1 LAAGSEEDEMN
12 QALYFGGA
20 SGFSVKAYAPR
31 RHSGRTVGGSGRSPL
46 LFSGFRRLH
55 AESPGGWKFH
65 FAKRVGLV
73 LLSAIV
79 CSCAAVQAETKMTI
93 AYSSIGPM
101 ATGVWMAKESGA
113 FNRYGIQADII
124 LITSGPVAVQSLIGG
139 DLQAVSAASNAVI
152 NAILNGAPIIA
163 VGGTANRPYHRL
175 FVQPE
180 INRLEDLRGKTL
192 GVTRF
197 GSITD
202 NLTRILLRRN
212 GLEGAANVRQ
222 MGGTIEVAAAFQ
234 NRLIAGA
241 VTSELR
247 VTPPSQPKI
256 LVRLVDMGIP
266 YSMNM
271 IAVQREYYRR
281 NPEAVEKMV
290 RAYAEGI
297 AFMNQNKERAIKIIT
312 KYSRLSDP
320 RMIEEHYNDSVS
332 YLDRIPRAEPEAVQ
346 TILEFMG
353 KKGMPV
359 ETFQDNAIVEKL
371 TREGFFDKLYKK
383 S

>member
-1 LAAGSEEDEMN
+1 MRLFRNWANSSLIRPNVLSFE
-12 QALYFGGA
+12 
-20 SGFSVKAYAPR
+20 
-31 RHSGRTVGGSGRSPL
+31 RSLEQEFPL
-46 LFSGFRRLH
+46 PSR
-55 AESPGGWKFH
+55 E
-65 FAKRVGLV
+65 RVRVRGHMLI
-73 LLSAIV
+73 LLLAIV
-79 CSCAAVQAETKMTI
+79 CCISAPVAQAQTKMTI

-113 FNRYGIQADII
+113 FDKYGIQADII
-124 LITSGPVAVQSLIGG
+124 LITSGPVSVQALIGG

-152 NAILNGAPIIA
+152 NAILNGAPLIA

-212 GLEGAANVRQ
+212 GLEGAVNVRQ

-256 LVRLVDMGIP
+256 LVRLVEMGIP

-271 IAVQREYYRR
+271 IAVQREYYKR
-281 NPEAVEKMV
+281 NPEPVEKMV

-297 AFMNQNKERAIKIIT
+297 AFMHQNKERAIKIIT

-320 RMIEEHYNDSVS
+320 KMIEDHYDDSVT

-353 KKGMPV
+353 KKGIPV
-359 ETFQDNAIVEKL
+359 ETFQDNSVIDKL

>member
-1 LAAGSEEDEMN
+1 MASMVKNLLCALALLVSAMVSPGLAA
-12 QALYFGGA
+12 
-20 SGFSVKAYAPR
+20 
-31 RHSGRTVGGSGRSPL
+31 
-46 LFSGFRRLH
+46 
-55 AESPGGWKFH
+55 ESK
-65 FAKRVGLV
+65 K
-73 LLSAIV
+73 IV
-79 CSCAAVQAETKMTI
+79 F

-113 FNRYGIQADII
+113 FEKYGLQGDII

-139 DLQAVSAASNAVI
+139 DLQFVSAASNAVI

-180 INRLEDLRGKTL
+180 INRVEDLRGKSL

-202 NLTRILLRRN
+202 NLTRILLRKY
-212 GLEGAANVRQ
+212 GLENAVNVRQ
-222 MGGTIEVAAAFQ
+222 MGGTIEVSAAFQ

-241 VTSELR
+241 VTSEMR
-247 VTPPSQPKI
+247 VTPPSQAKV
-256 LVRLVDMGIP
+256 LLQLVDMGIP

-271 IAVQREYYRR
+271 IAVQREYLRR
-281 NPEAVEKMV
+281 NPDVVENAV
-290 RAYAEGI
+290 RAYVDGL
-297 AFMNQNKERAIKIIT
+297 AFMHRNKERALKIIA
-312 KYSRLSDP
+312 KYSRLNDP
-320 RMIEEHYNDSVS
+320 KQIDQFYDDAMT
-332 YLDRIPRAEPEAVQ
+332 YLDRVPRAEPEAVQ

-353 KKGMPV
+353 KKGIALD
-359 ETFQDNAIVEKL
+359 TFQDNSIIDKL

-383 S
+383 Q

>member
-1 LAAGSEEDEMN
+1 MIYKVPRLALLL
-12 QALYFGGA
+12 ALYVI
-20 SGFSVKAYAPR
+20 SSSV
-31 RHSGRTVGGSGRSPL
+31 
-46 LFSGFRRLH
+46 
-55 AESPGGWKFH
+55 
-65 FAKRVGLV
+65 
-73 LLSAIV
+73 
-79 CSCAAVQAETKMTI
+79 AAAQTKMTM

-113 FNRYGIQADII
+113 FDRYGIQADVI
-124 LITSGPVAVQSLIGG
+124 LITSGPVAVQALIGG
-139 DLQAVSAASNAVI
+139 DLHAVSAASNAVI
-152 NAILNGAPIIA
+152 NAILSGAPIIA

-212 GLEGAANVRQ
+212 GLEGAVNVRQ

-256 LVRLVDMGIP
+256 LVRLVEMGIP

-281 NPEAVEKMV
+281 NPEAVEKIV
-290 RAYAEGI
+290 RAYADGI
-297 AFMNQNKERAIKIIT
+297 AFLNQNKERAIKIIT
-312 KYSRLSDP
+312 KHSRLTDP
-320 RMIEEHYNDSVS
+320 RMIEDHYNDSVT

-353 KKGMPV
+353 KKGIPA
-359 ETFQDNAIVEKL
+359 ETFQDNSIIDKL
-371 TREGFFDKLYKK
+371 TREGFFEKLYKK

>member
-1 LAAGSEEDEMN
+1 MVYRLFQLAFLL
-12 QALYFGGA
+12 ALYVVS
-20 SGFSVKAYAPR
+20 SGV
-31 RHSGRTVGGSGRSPL
+31 
-46 LFSGFRRLH
+46 
-55 AESPGGWKFH
+55 
-65 FAKRVGLV
+65 
-73 LLSAIV
+73 
-79 CSCAAVQAETKMTI
+79 AAAQTKMTV

-101 ATGVWMAKESGA
+101 ATGVWMAKDSGA
-113 FNRYGIQADII
+113 FDRNGIQADII
-124 LITSGPVAVQSLIGG
+124 LITSGPVSVQSLIGG
-139 DLQAVSAASNAVI
+139 DLQAVSAASNAAI
-152 NAILNGAPIIA
+152 NAILSGAPIIA

-180 INRLEDLRGKTL
+180 ITRLEDLRGKTL

-212 GLEGAANVRQ
+212 GLEGAVNVRQ

-256 LVRLVDMGIP
+256 LVRLVEMGIP

-297 AFMNQNKERAIKIIT
+297 AFMNHNKERAIKIIT

-320 RMIEEHYNDSVS
+320 QMIEDHYNDSVT
-332 YLDRIPRAEPEAVQ
+332 YLERIPRAEPEGVQ
-346 TILEFMG
+346 TILDFSG
-353 KKGMPV
+353 KKGVAM
-359 ETFQDNAIVEKL
+359 ETLMDNSIVDKL
-371 TREGFFDKLYKK
+371 MREGFFDKLYKK

>member
-1 LAAGSEEDEMN
+1 MRPLAKYLLWN
-12 QALYFGGA
+12 LPVVLALV
-20 SGFSVKAYAPR
+20 FSQTSLA
-31 RHSGRTVGGSGRSPL
+31 
-46 LFSGFRRLH
+46 
-55 AESPGGWKFH
+55 
-65 FAKRVGLV
+65 
-73 LLSAIV
+73 
-79 CSCAAVQAETKMTI
+79 QTKMTI

-113 FNRYGIQADII
+113 FDKYGIQADII

-212 GLEGAANVRQ
+212 GLEGAVNVRQ

-271 IAVQREYYRR
+271 LAVQREYYRR
-281 NPEAVEKMV
+281 NPENVEGMV
-290 RAYAEGI
+290 RAYADGL
-297 AFMNQNKERAIKIIT
+297 AFMHRQKERAVKIIA
-312 KYSRLSDP
+312 KYSRLTDSK
-320 RMIEEHYNDSVS
+320 MIEDFYSDSAT

-353 KKGMPV
+353 KKGIPV
-359 ETFQDNAIVEKL
+359 ETFQDNSVIDKL

>member
-1 LAAGSEEDEMN
+1 
-12 QALYFGGA
+12 
-20 SGFSVKAYAPR
+20 
-31 RHSGRTVGGSGRSPL
+31 
-46 LFSGFRRLH
+46 
-55 AESPGGWKFH
+55 
-65 FAKRVGLV
+65 
-73 LLSAIV
+73 
-79 CSCAAVQAETKMTI
+79 
-93 AYSSIGPM
+93 
-101 ATGVWMAKESGA
+101 
-113 FNRYGIQADII
+113 
-124 LITSGPVAVQSLIGG
+124 
-139 DLQAVSAASNAVI
+139 VI
-152 NAILNGAPIIA
+152 NAVLNGAPIIA

-180 INRLEDLRGKTL
+180 INRLEELRGKTL

-212 GLEGAANVRQ
+212 GLEGAVNVRQ
-222 MGGTIEVAAAFQ
+222 LGGTIEVAAAFQ

-241 VTSELR
+241 VTSEMR

-271 IAVQREYYRR
+271 IAVQRDYYWRS
-281 NPEAVEKMV
+281 PTAVENMV
-290 RAYAEGI
+290 RAYADGI
-297 AFMNQNKERAIKIIT
+297 AFMNQNRDRAIKIIT
-312 KYSRLSDP
+312 KYSRLTDP
-320 RMIEEHYNDSVS
+320 KMIDEHYNDAAT

-353 KKGMPV
+353 KKGIPV

>member
-1 LAAGSEEDEMN
+1 M
-12 QALYFGGA
+12 
-20 SGFSVKAYAPR
+20 
-31 RHSGRTVGGSGRSPL
+31 
-46 LFSGFRRLH
+46 
-55 AESPGGWKFH
+55 
-65 FAKRVGLV
+65 
-73 LLSAIV
+73 V
-79 CSCAAVQAETKMTI
+79 CACAAAQAQTRMTV

-101 ATGVWMAKESGA
+101 AAGVWMAKESGA
-113 FNRYGIQADII
+113 FEKYGLNADII
-124 LITSGPVAVQSLIGG
+124 LITSGPVAVQALIGG
-139 DLQAVSAASNAVI
+139 DLQVVSAASNAVI
-152 NAILNGAPIIA
+152 NAVLNGAPIIA

-180 INRLEDLRGKTL
+180 INRMEDLRGKAL

-202 NLTRILLRRN
+202 NLTRILLRKH
-212 GLEGAANVRQ
+212 GLEGTVNVRQ

-247 VTPPSQPKI
+247 VSSPPKI
-256 LVRLVDMGIP
+256 LLRLVDMGIP

-271 IAVQREYYRR
+271 IAVQKEYYRR
-281 NPEAVEKMV
+281 NPEPVENLV
-290 RAYAEGI
+290 RAYVDGL
-297 AFMNQNKERAIKIIT
+297 AFMHRNKERAIRIIT
-312 KYSRLSDP
+312 KYSRL
-320 RMIEEHYNDSVS
+320 NDSKLIEQFYDDAVT

-353 KKGMPV
+353 KKGIPA
-359 ETFQDNAIVEKL
+359 ETFQDNAVVDKL
-371 TREGFFDKLYKK
+371 TREGFFEKIFKK

>member
-1 LAAGSEEDEMN
+1 MSYNLIRRV
-12 QALYFGGA
+12 
-20 SGFSVKAYAPR
+20 GFVAYASLVFAHTAAHAQTR
-31 RHSGRTVGGSGRSPL
+31 MTV
-46 LFSGFRRLH
+46 
-55 AESPGGWKFH
+55 
-65 FAKRVGLV
+65 
-73 LLSAIV
+73 
-79 CSCAAVQAETKMTI
+79 

-101 ATGVWMAKESGA
+101 ATGIWMAKESGA
-113 FNRYGIQADII
+113 FDKYGLQADII
-124 LITSGPVAVQSLIGG
+124 LITSGPVSVQSLIGG
-139 DLQAVSAASNAVI
+139 DLHAVSAASNAVI
-152 NAILNGAPIIA
+152 NAIVNGAPIIA
-163 VGGTANRPYHRL
+163 VGGTANKPYHRL

-180 INRLEDLRGKTL
+180 INRLEDLRGKSL

-202 NLTRILLRRN
+202 NLSRILLRKY
-212 GLEGAANVRQ
+212 GLEGAVNVRQ
-222 MGGTIEVAAAFQ
+222 LGGTIEVAAAFQ

-256 LVRLVDMGIP
+256 LVRLVEMGIP

-281 NPEAVEKMV
+281 NPAAVESMV

-297 AFMNQNKERAIKIIT
+297 AFMNQNKERAIRIIT
-312 KYSRLSDP
+312 KYSRLTDP
-320 RMIEEHYNDSVS
+320 KMIEEHYNDSAT

-353 KKGMPV
+353 KKGIPV

>member
-1 LAAGSEEDEMN
+1 MN
-12 QALYFGGA
+12 HALYFDGA
-20 SGFSVKAYAPR
+20 SGFSVKEYSLQ
-31 RHSGRTVGGSGRSPL
+31 RHRAAEPQPKKTFDPLLHPPPQFCGGGKRWGRMPAKKIAQAAKSFIADHRELSGRTSPQRLRGESHGSR
-46 LFSGFRRLH
+46 
-55 AESPGGWKFH
+55 KFH
-65 FAKRVGLV
+65 FVKRVGL
-73 LLSAIV
+73 LALTSIV
-79 CSCAAVQAETKMTI
+79 FACAGAHAQTKMTI

-101 ATGVWMAKESGA
+101 ASGVWMAKESGA
-113 FNRYGIQADII
+113 FDKYGIQADII
-124 LITSGPVAVQSLIGG
+124 LITSGPVSVQSLIGG

-212 GLEGAANVRQ
+212 GLEGAVNVRQ

-247 VTPPSQPKI
+247 VTPPSTPKI
-256 LVRLVDMGIP
+256 LVRLVDMG
-266 YSMNM
+266 
-271 IAVQREYYRR
+271 
-281 NPEAVEKMV
+281 
-290 RAYAEGI
+290 
-297 AFMNQNKERAIKIIT
+297 
-312 KYSRLSDP
+312 
-320 RMIEEHYNDSVS
+320 
-332 YLDRIPRAEPEAVQ
+332 
-346 TILEFMG
+346 
-353 KKGMPV
+353 
-359 ETFQDNAIVEKL
+359 
-371 TREGFFDKLYKK
+371 
-383 S
+383 